1 MCILEFW
8 RFALHYLSIFFSR
21 CTEIAA
27 LLVWII
33 FILLGLKLLNHVYN
47 VLWFVF
53 SLLWFQFKPLEQLMG
68 VFPAASGK
76 FLPPTWRELMSH
88 PVSGKSSFLIDFY
101 ISVFY
106 WSIDCLV
113 DMFVDV
119 YYLNSIFIDW
129 LNDWFILWLITLCV
143 SGFGNNWLLSFGL
156 WDWPQ
161 WKEICLARYLEELKQ
176 HALTQR
182 NTINCLN
189 LSQVKAVL
197 GSTTYTQAHQSN
209 KINWFE
215 THLPGGSQA
224 VGYWLT

>member
-1 MCILEFW
+1 MCIVEFL

-21 CTEIAA
+21 CAEIAA

-88 PVSGKSSFLIDFY
+88 QVSGKSSFLIDFY

-129 LNDWFILWLITLCV
+129 LNDWFV
-143 SGFGNNWLLSFGL
+143 NDWLLFAFQDSAIIDFYPL
-156 WDWPQ
+156 DF
-161 WKEICLARYLEELKQ
+161 EIDLNGKKYAWQGTLK
-176 HALTQR
+176 
-182 NTINCLN
+182 N
-189 LSQVKAVL
+189 LSNM
-197 GSTTYTQAHQSN
+197 H
-209 KINWFE
+209 
-215 THLPGGSQA
+215 
-224 VGYWLT
+224 